1 MTSRTWFITGA
12 ASGIGYELT
21 TLLLARGERVAATS
35 RRTDALAP
43 LTAQYG
49 DRLWTAALDVTDASA
64 IRRVVGEA
72 FAAFGRVDVVVSN
85 AGFGVLGAAEEVSD
99 ELLRRQIEVNLI
111 GPIQLS
117 RAALPYLRAQGG
129 GRIVQ
134 MSSSGGQVP
143 DPGMSL
149 YNATKFG
156 VEGFFESVA
165 VELEPFGIEVTLVEP
180 GGARTGFN
188 RNLALADPID
198 AYGTGIVGRIRGMLG
213 GDADPEFVRRAVTG
227 DPRKIARAIADSAET
242 TPAPRRITLGGN
254 AYEAIEA
261 ALRERLAALRAQR
274 ELAYGTDA
282 DDVVAERAGA
292 SIT

>member
-1 MTSRTWFITGA
+1 MAPRTWFITGA
-12 ASGIGYELT
+12 ASGFGYELT

-35 RRTDALAP
+35 RRDDALSP
-43 LTAQYG
+43 LMAQYG
-49 DRLWTAALDVTDASA
+49 DRLWTAPLDVADASA

-72 FAAFGRVDVVVSN
+72 FSAFGRIDVVVSN

-111 GPIQLS
+111 GAIQLT
-117 RAALPYLRAQGG
+117 RAAVPYLRAQGG
-129 GRIVQ
+129 GRIMQ

-143 DPGMSL
+143 DPGMSV

-165 VELEPFGIEVTLVEP
+165 IELAPFGIEVTLVEP

-188 RNLALADPID
+188 RNLAVADPIG
-198 AYGTGIVGRIRGMLG
+198 AYATGIVGRIRGMLG
-213 GDADPEFVRRAVTG
+213 GDADPEFVRRAVAG
-227 DPRKIARAIADSAET
+227 DPRKIARAVADSAAAA
-242 TPAPRRITLGGN
+242 PAPRRLTLGGN

-261 ALRERLAALRAQR
+261 ALQDRLSALRAQR

-292 SIT
+292 PVT